1 MVYLSVTDW
10 LSEYDVENGLIKHV
24 YCNRPLSKGEK
35 RFNQTHAGVRS
46 TFKRVFGVLKLHY
59 DMGKVY
65 YPGLGRN
72 RTRVELMCIAH
83 NIKRGLL
90 IRQGPYA

>member
-1 MVYLSVTDW
+1 M
-10 LSEYDVENGLIKHV
+10 GRLI
-24 YCNRPLSKGEK
+24 
-35 RFNQTHAGVRS
+35 
-46 TFKRVFGVLKLHY
+46 HY

-72 RTRVELMCIAH
+72 RTRVELMCIAN